1 MTKRFKIW
9 LAVSL
14 IGVFVAGFAS
24 GLLAGAVHARHVFFG
39 RHHHGF
45 AGDRFR
51 DHLKRELQLTPEQN
65 QQVEPILERLGDQ
78 LDTIR
83 AETRRRVGDAM
94 AQSHRQIVPLLTP
107 EQQEKLQGMRRRH
120 HHMMRMRGEKPPDEP

>member
-24 GLLAGAVHARHVFFG
+24 GLFAGAVHARHVFFG
-39 RHHHGF
+39 RHHGF

-51 DHLKRELQLTPEQN
+51 DHLRRELKLTPEQY
-65 QQVEPILERLGDQ
+65 QQVAPVLDQLGEQ

-83 AETRRRVGDAM
+83 LETRRRVSATM
-94 AQSHRQIVPLLTP
+94 TQSHQQIVPLLTP
-107 EQQEKLQGMRRRH
+107 EQREKLEGMRRHH